1 MRVCIIVEG
10 SYPYVAGGVSGW
22 VQMLLERFSDLDFVI
37 WSIAT
42 SREEMSEMK
51 YVLPPNVKEV
61 RTIYLNDIKF
71 KSEHSHLKLSKAEHE
86 ALRSLIMEEHHQD
99 IQWKPILEL
108 IKHHKTQLIDILMS
122 HDFFEIAVELYNQDF
137 SRTVF
142 NDFLWS
148 LRSMFFPLMSTLIEE
163 FPQADL
169 YHSAST
175 GYAGLLG
182 SVAGFVADKP
192 FIITEHGIYTRE
204 REEEIIKSDWVIGDF
219 KKNWINFFYRIS
231 SIAYH
236 KADKV
241 ISLFETNRN
250 MQIEMGCPP
259 EKTAIIPNGV
269 DVATYSQHLDVTVKP
284 KPAKKAQKDNHQKIR
299 IGVTAR
305 IVPIKDIKTMILA
318 FEAAT
323 HRYDNLELVIL
334 GPTEEDEVY
343 TNECLALIQDFNLD
357 SISLLGRVDIKPY
370 LPTFDIMLLTSISE
384 GQPLAVLEG
393 MAAGIPQICTN
404 VGSCKELLYG
414 MSGDELGHAGFI
426 VPVMDI
432 EKIAEAIEVLAKDKN
447 LRQHMGMIG
456 HERVKTYYQ
465 KQDFLDQYEI
475 LYRSFS
481 KQS

>member
-61 RTIYLNDIKF
+61 KTIYLNDIKF
-71 KSEHSHLKLSKAEHE
+71 KSEHSHLKLTKLEHE
-86 ALRSLIMEEHHQD
+86 ALKSLIMEEHHQD

-108 IKHHKTQLIDILMS
+108 IKNHKAQLIDILMS

-148 LRSMFFPLMSTLIEE
+148 LRSMFFPLMSTLIDD

-182 SVAGFVADKP
+182 SVAGFIADKP

-204 REEEIIKSDWVIGDF
+204 REEEIIKSDWVMGDF

-241 ISLFETNRN
+241 IALFETNRN

-269 DVATYSQHLDVTVKP
+269 DVASYSSHLDVSVISKSNKGKQDP
-284 KPAKKAQKDNHQKIR
+284 SQKIR

-305 IVPIKDIKTMILA
+305 VVPIKDIKTMILA

-323 HRYDNLELVIL
+323 HRYDHLELIIL

-343 TNECLALIQDFNLD
+343 YNECLALIKDFKLE
-357 SISLLGRVDIKPY
+357 SISFLGRVDVKAY

-404 VGSCKELLYG
+404 VGSCKELLTG
-414 MSGDELGHAGFI
+414 MSDDDLGHAGLI

-432 EKIAEAIEVLAKDKN
+432 EKIASAIEVLAKDKD
-447 LRQHMGMIG
+447 LRQQMGMIG
-456 HERVKTYYQ
+456 HNRVKKFYQ
-465 KQDFLDQYEI
+465 KQDFLDKYE
-475 LYRSFS
+475 LVYRSFS